1 MTSSE
6 PEQPGG
12 RRLAILL
19 VTLVCL
25 TLIGRVVTSGQAALT
40 DGHAALAEGNEL
52 GATVAYREAISWY
65 LPVVAP
71 WRDEAADALW
81 DMHLAQLEADRLPAA
96 VQSLQ
101 SLRAGLRSA
110 DSLWRPDQ
118 ERKRLV
124 DDTLAP
130 LMARWE
136 ADDAKASGRKS
147 PGELASRTE
156 HHAALLA
163 QDERPSRPFGLL
175 AVLGFGLWIGAAVR
189 GLKQEGKGRVKLL
202 ALSVLGLTAFLT
214 GLALA

>member
-1 MTSSE
+1 V
-6 PEQPGG
+6 
-12 RRLAILL
+12 I
-19 VTLVCL
+19 
-25 TLIGRVVTSGQAALT
+25 TSGQAALT

-65 LPVVAP
+65 LPVAAP

-81 DMHLAQLEADRLPAA
+81 EMHVAQLEAERLPAA

-118 ERKRLV
+118 KRKNLV
-124 DDTLAP
+124 DETLAP

-136 ADDAKASGRKS
+136 AADAKASGRKS
-147 PGELASRTE
+147 PGDLASRTE
-156 HHAALLA
+156 YHAALLA

-175 AVLGFGLWIGAAVR
+175 SVLGFAFWIGAAVR
-189 GLKQEGKGRVKLL
+189 GLNQEGKGRAKWL
-202 ALSVLGLTAFLT
+202 ALSALGLITFLT